1 MVLMNNDVDVA
12 INTNKTGRHDIT
24 RHLPSGYCVKIS
36 SEFISTLVSMLSDW
50 WRFRTVLSENQH
62 NYKCFAILIAIKSL
76 LFPFLTGA
84 GLHGSTCG
92 YF

>member
-1 MVLMNNDVDVA
+1 MVLINNYVDVA
-12 INTNKTGRHDIT
+12 INTNNTDCPDST

-36 SEFISTLVSMLSDW
+36 SELISTLVSMLSDW

-76 LFPFLTGA
+76 LFHFLAGA